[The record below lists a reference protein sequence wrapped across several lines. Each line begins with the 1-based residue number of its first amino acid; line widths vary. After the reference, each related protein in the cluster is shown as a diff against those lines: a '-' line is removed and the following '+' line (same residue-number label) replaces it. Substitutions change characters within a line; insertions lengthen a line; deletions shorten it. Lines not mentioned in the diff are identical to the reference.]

1 MKHFRSRFR
10 RYGAGILA
18 GAVLLALTV
27 IPVRLAIAMHQAPRP
42 QAIFT
47 LGGDPSRE
55 AAAAELARHYP
66 SLDVWVSTGETRQ
79 KSQAIFRAANIP
91 DDRLHLDY
99 RAVDTVTNFTM
110 LVSDFKQRQIQH
122 VYVVT
127 SDFHMP
133 RAKAIATIVLG
144 SRGITFTP
152 VVVPSDRPAESSARV
167 LRDVGRSI
175 LWMMTGRTGTTLHEI
190 QDRIQDREIRN

>member
-1 MKHFRSRFR
+1 MRWAS
-10 RYGAGILA
+10 ISLA
-18 GAVLLALTV
+18 ALLAIVLLM
-27 IPVRLAIAMHQAPRP
+27 IPVRLAVAAHQAPRP
-42 QAIFT
+42 QVILT

-55 AAAAELARHYP
+55 AAAAQLARHYP

-79 KSQAIFRAANIP
+79 KSQAIFRAAGIP

-99 RAVDTVTNFTM
+99 RAIDTVTNFTT
-110 LVSDFKQRQIQH
+110 LVSDFEQRQIQH

-167 LRDVGRSI
+167 LRDVGRAI
-175 LWMMTGRTGTTLHEI
+175 LWMMIGRTGATLHEI
-190 QDRIQDREIRN
+190 QDRIQDREIQN

>member
-1 MKHFRSRFR
+1 M
-10 RYGAGILA
+10 
-18 GAVLLALTV
+18 
-27 IPVRLAIAMHQAPRP
+27 IPVRLAVAAHQAPRP
-42 QAIFT
+42 QVILT

-55 AAAAELARHYP
+55 AAAAQLARHYP

-79 KSQAIFRAANIP
+79 KSQAIFRAAGIP

-99 RAVDTVTNFTM
+99 RAIDTVTNFTT
-110 LVSDFKQRQIQH
+110 LVSDFEQRQIQH

-152 VVVPSDRPAESSARV
+152 VVVPSARARESSARIW
-167 LRDVGRSI
+167 RDVGRSV
-175 LWMMTGRTGTTLHEI
+175 LWIMTGRTGATLHEI
-190 QDRIQDREIRN
+190 QDRVQSSIIER

>member
-1 MKHFRSRFR
+1 
-10 RYGAGILA
+10 LA

-42 QAIFT
+42 QAILT

-55 AAAAELARHYP
+55 AVAAQLARHYS

-79 KSQAIFRAANIP
+79 KSQAIFRAAGIP

-99 RAVDTVTNFTM
+99 RAIDTVTNFTT
-110 LVSDFKQRQIQH
+110 LVSDFEQRQIQH

-167 LRDVGRSI
+167 LRDVGRAI
-175 LWMMTGRTGTTLHEI
+175 LWMMIGRTGATLHEI
-190 QDRIQDREIRN
+190 QDRIQDREIRK